1 MSSLRSLAYFN
12 INMYFV
18 DLPVINPTDYM
29 FEKYKSLG
37 KEKWEIFAEVTRRII
52 CEVGG
57 FEMSDKNFRDQKK
70 YVKAMITGNYY
81 EGDEDIKEDDL
92 KM

>member
-29 FEKYKSLG
+29 FEKYKNLG
-37 KEKWEIFAEVTRRII
+37 NEKWEILAEVTRRII
-52 CEVGG
+52 CEVRG
-57 FEMSDKNFRDQKK
+57 FEMSDKNLEIKK
-70 YVKAMITGNYY
+70 NM
-81 EGDEDIKEDDL
+81 L
-92 KM
+92 KL